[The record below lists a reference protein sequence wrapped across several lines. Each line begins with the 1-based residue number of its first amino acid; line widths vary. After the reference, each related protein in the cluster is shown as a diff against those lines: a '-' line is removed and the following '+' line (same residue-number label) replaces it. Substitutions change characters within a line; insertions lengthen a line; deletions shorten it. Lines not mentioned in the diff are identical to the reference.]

1 LSQSQHRQP
10 QFNGHSD
17 SQIVEPVPS
26 TSTVNHSASDQ
37 ALIQQKKKLK
47 FQIENM
53 GNVMKCRTDA
63 VNRYISPLEDQISP
77 VKEFLQEYNEGANN
91 LHKLQRRK
99 MELEDK

>member
-1 LSQSQHRQP
+1 
-10 QFNGHSD
+10 
-17 SQIVEPVPS
+17 
-26 TSTVNHSASDQ
+26 
-37 ALIQQKKKLK
+37 
-47 FQIENM
+47 M